1 MSERDSDR
9 DPRRGPWRD
18 EPGASVFDRPGGGRP
33 GGPGGPGGG
42 AGGGPGGSGSP
53 GGGPD
58 GSGWPGGSGGS
69 GDERTQAMPDGGGGG
84 SGWPPPQPRPPGA
97 HQGPPGGQVHIPA
110 PPEPPPEVP
119 TRPDA
124 DAWAPRTQAYGQ
136 APGGYAPPYD
146 PTPGYEQWPGDPGP
160 GPGPGGGPGPG
171 PGSGA
176 GEGRRRPRRPRG
188 EGRPSGG
195 EGMGFPFGLGAL
207 LGVAGLVGVL
217 LSLLSLPWF
226 TVAGQDVTLSDIR
239 TAYEA
244 GDEAPGTEDEPAPE
258 DGSGPTLPEDVTS
271 PGEVG
276 DAVRDEVSDA
286 AGDAAAA
293 AVDSGKARYL
303 ELYVERLWLY
313 VAIGT
318 GLAVLFST
326 ILAPRSFALG
336 LLLGFRRLSGFV
348 TLVAAGAHGAALW
361 VLFTGDGS
369 PDPTTG
375 VWIGVAGFVGVFAGC
390 VVGPKR

>member
-1 MSERDSDR
+1 
-9 DPRRGPWRD
+9 
-18 EPGASVFDRPGGGRP
+18 
-33 GGPGGPGGG
+33 
-42 AGGGPGGSGSP
+42 
-53 GGGPD
+53 
-58 GSGWPGGSGGS
+58 
-69 GDERTQAMPDGGGGG
+69 
-84 SGWPPPQPRPPGA
+84 
-97 HQGPPGGQVHIPA
+97 
-110 PPEPPPEVP
+110 
-119 TRPDA
+119 
-124 DAWAPRTQAYGQ
+124 
-136 APGGYAPPYD
+136 
-146 PTPGYEQWPGDPGP
+146 
-160 GPGPGGGPGPG
+160 
-171 PGSGA
+171 
-176 GEGRRRPRRPRG
+176 
-188 EGRPSGG
+188 
-195 EGMGFPFGLGAL
+195 
-207 LGVAGLVGVL
+207 VAGLVGVL

-244 GDEAPGTEDEPAPE
+244 GDEAPGTEAPDPAAE
-258 DGSGPTLPEDVTS
+258 EESGPTLPEDVTS

-318 GLAVLFST
+318 GLAVVFST

-348 TLVAAGAHGAALW
+348 TFVAAGAHGAALW
-361 VLFTGDGS
+361 ILFTGDGS
-369 PDPTTG
+369 PDTTAG